1 MDHVLAAGLATMSTA
16 EWKCLDA
23 WNKTD
28 RLTVLWDADPTYVH
42 DVHNEA
48 GLFIRKFRSP
58 NAPLV
63 QGTLASQPPKVRVVG
78 CASTVLQTQHVR
90 DILANLT
97 PEQFN
102 QTLVVLPD
110 GGTLGTLLQALPS
123 NANGLNVTM
132 GLAMHETPVLS
143 FVDQV
148 FTMLETTSDTWR
160 LEQLQAS
167 TPTRSCIT
175 FTGRKGT
182 ALTWDAPCTPWPK
195 PTALG

>member
-1 MDHVLAAGLATMSTA
+1 M
-16 EWKCLDA
+16 
-23 WNKTD
+23 
-28 RLTVLWDADPTYVH
+28 
-42 DVHNEA
+42 
-48 GLFIRKFRSP
+48 
-58 NAPLV
+58 
-63 QGTLASQPPKVRVVG
+63 
-78 CASTVLQTQHVR
+78 R

-160 LEQLQAS
+160 LEQLKPS
-167 TPTRSCIT
+167 TPTPSCTT
-175 FTGRKGT
+175 FNGRKGT
-182 ALTWDAPCTPWPK
+182 TLGWVAPCTPWPR